1 MKSYDVNKPSNII
14 VYFNANNLY
23 GCEMSQYLSY
33 GGFGLLSQKEMDRL
47 DVNSIGEKRA
57 IG

>member
-47 DVNSIGEKRA
+47 DVNSIG
-57 IG
+57 